1 MINRT
6 AIWSGYWL
14 ATAGHTG
21 VGLSAALLFL
31 VSSLTVNPVAA
42 AGNGGVQSRVANIVA
57 KTDSTEP
64 TRSLRWYLQ
73 SAQQGLAASQY
84 QVGLMYERGSG
95 VERSWEQALHWY
107 QLAAVQDY
115 PPAQFALGELYR
127 FGDGSDEGEKID
139 RVLAYVWYYL
149 SARNGYESAVAA
161 RDLMIRVLDPD
172 QLSQSNWQVRQISEE
187 IDRNRQKEIVEKRT
201 LH

>member
-6 AIWSGYWL
+6 AICPGCRL
-14 ATAGHTG
+14 AAVGHTA
-21 VGLSAALLFL
+21 VGLSAALLFF
-31 VSSLTVNPVAA
+31 VSSLTVNSVAA
-42 AGNGGVQSRVANIVA
+42 AGNSGVESRVANNVA
-57 KTDSTEP
+57 KTDSQEP

-73 SAQQGLAASQY
+73 SAQEGHAASQY

-127 FGDGSDEGEKID
+127 FGDGSDKSEKID

-161 RDLMIRVLDPD
+161 RDLMTRVLEPS
-172 QLSQSNWQVRQISEE
+172 QLSQGNWRVRQISQE
-187 IDRNRQKEIVEKRT
+187 IDQNRQKEILEKGT
-201 LH
+201 VH